1 MEVTQV
7 KINELTFAD
16 YNPRKL
22 TENEYN
28 DLKDSLDN
36 FGIVD
41 PIVVNEN
48 PERKNIII
56 GGHQRVRIW
65 KDMGNT
71 TIPVVFVNL
80 KLEKERELNIR
91 LNKNHG
97 EWDWEVLLEEFEKD
111 DLLEWGFQE
120 VDFEMNS
127 DTEEMGETNGDEL
140 VPDPKD
146 NPITVEGD
154 LYELGSH
161 RLLCGDATLIDHAE
175 KLMNGETGSLVV
187 TDPPYNVSY
196 EGKTKDKLKID
207 NDEMSN
213 DAFFEFLLSAMTNYG
228 LSTKNGASAYVFHAD
243 TEGLNFRK
251 AFIDAGFELKQCCV
265 WVKDTMVMGRQD
277 YHWRHEP
284 ILYGW
289 KKGAAHS
296 WNSDRKQTTVW
307 TFDRPKQ
314 NREHPTM
321 KPINL
326 ICYPIL
332 NSSKKDDIVLDF
344 FGGSGSTLIACEK
357 TGRQCRMMEVDPVY
371 CDVIV
376 RRYIDFCKN
385 NNRPIEIKRN
395 GQPCEDFSNDDTP

>member
-1 MEVTQV
+1 MEVKEI

-22 TENEYN
+22 TEDEYN
-28 DLKDSLDN
+28 DLKASLEN

-48 PERKNIII
+48 PERQNIII
-56 GGHQRVRIW
+56 GGHQRVRVW
-65 KDMGNT
+65 KDMGNA

-80 KLEKERELNIR
+80 ALEKERELNIR

-120 VDFEMNS
+120 VEFEMGSENL
-127 DTEEMGETNGDEL
+127 EETNGDEL
-140 VPDPKD
+140 VPDPKEA
-146 NPITVEGD
+146 PITVEGD
-154 LYELGSH
+154 LYELGPH
-161 RLLCGDATLIDHAE
+161 KLLCGDATLIDHAE
-175 KLMNGETGSLVV
+175 KLMSGDTGSLVV

-213 DAFFEFLLSAMTNYG
+213 DDFFEFLLSAMTNYG

-251 AFIDAGFELKQCCV
+251 AFIEAGFELKQCCI

-277 YHWRHEP
+277 YHWKHEP

-307 TFDRPKQ
+307 AFDRPKQ
-314 NREHPTM
+314 NKDHPTM

-357 TGRQCRMMEVDPVY
+357 TNRQCRMMEIDPIY

-376 RRYIDFCKN
+376 RRYINFCKN
-385 NNRPIEIKRN
+385 NDRPVEIKRN
-395 GQPCEDFSNDDTP
+395 DQPCEDFSDDDTP